1 MMRRILVLTILAF
14 GSCAAAAS
22 ADYVEIERPYSY
34 VDALGVN
41 SSGVVLALGSTD
53 LANPND
59 TVVPFTWNGAFT
71 QLPPSPSAAGQARV
85 QTVAYDINDQ
95 GRIVGLTGY
104 TNPSYSCTSWQP
116 RINRGTVWAG
126 AGVLTE
132 LGGLPHAGDTSPCV
146 WTPGT
151 GPEAI
156 NGAGVVL
163 GRSEGKTVTAAA
175 GSPTVTPLPG
185 SCPTTT
191 ESAMAI
197 NDAGTVVLQ
206 CSTGTRTV
214 SALGVVT
221 DLPAGFSPVR
231 RGITPSDVVLGRM
244 GSPSL
249 PAKVVGASLVTT
261 LQPLAGDTTATATAI
276 ADDGTVVGYSGSG
289 ITTRATLWR
298 PDGTAVD
305 LNSMAPS
312 SATGPLVTATDI
324 SPDGGYIIGRVT
336 AGGGQTDAPIYRI
349 GAGRDTLEVDLTAA
363 AADGRALDTGDLT
376 EQETFN
382 VRVTVKNTSTTA
394 TIKDLQYAGG
404 APLTVDARSIARI
417 GTLSAPAGAPPSTLG
432 PGESATFDY
441 RLTAVTDGV
450 AAAITK
456 ITGKSDGGTPQ
467 EATGSLKLT
476 VTQAARLNA
485 ALAQWA
491 RLRGIDSFMLAS
503 ARKLYQGWDKRGL
516 AMQASLRKVLSPAE
530 RKRWFGTTAK
540 KAVVDNLDIA
550 RALLMGR
557 SPEATAAQFP
567 QKSMA
572 GVSAD
577 ELYDEYNKAFKA
589 EVGRGV
595 AKYVKKYEELGAGAK
610 KQVQLAYAES
620 GLAVNY
626 IMNSASQDQREE
638 AEAMVLAFSDGVV
651 NDTKSYAAWT
661 KNEASNLLNDGQAVI
676 YTLANMDQGA
686 KDFGDAVSAPF
697 EQDAAA
703 RRAITKYADDQPVK
717 YQREMAKLDAKIFN
731 AGMEVVA
738 DTAVGGAATKL
749 ITSTGKAVQL
759 TKKGAALLNMAKA
772 TEVVDETGKLAKG
785 VEAVKDTKKALDVGV
800 AGEEAAALLSDSEK
814 SLKNVKG
821 ATVVQSSDYGNAYKL
836 PNVGGVPEVT
846 LDAKAAIL
854 RSVEDDFAKTF
865 GNNIELAEV
874 LKPSTELRKPGAVA
888 KLEMTGQKTGK
899 AAMIDA
905 GMPPDALGE
914 AVLWK
919 PKVKPQEIPGFKN
932 LSESRQAA
940 AIKEYEN
947 ALKANAEWKNP
958 AANSKTSKL
967 KKLIGKEGE
976 VPLDDKPWPGGPSD
990 VPGQPAPGL
999 QRFVKAEFELVK
1011 VEGKYADAYLIRV
1024 KKYQIVVKD
1033 MGRGGKV
1040 VNTKTVVNSTKAVA
1054 QGVDADAVAMMKVV
1068 GRDAAGKPILGP
1080 LSASERSFVM
1090 NRYIDRNVKARAAG
1104 VVSDLAEHGATLI
1117 MDDADAA
1124 HAGFLLPKFGVPF
1137 MPEEV
1142 GIPFL
1147 QRIAKFVAPNG
1158 TSPEQMFQ
1166 NMLEAVRSE
1175 GGFGQH
1181 AVVLTKDTRY
1191 LGEVPLQ
1198 AW

>member
-1 MMRRILVLTILAF
+1 MLRRILVLTLLAF
-14 GSCAAAAS
+14 GSSAAMAS

-34 VDALGVN
+34 VDALGVT
-41 SSGVVLALGSTD
+41 SSGVVLGMGSTD
-53 LANPND
+53 LADPNN
-59 TVVPFTWNGAFT
+59 TQVPFTWNGAFT

-85 QTVAYDINDQ
+85 LTVAYDINDQ

-104 TNPSYSCTSWQP
+104 TNPSYVCTSWQS

-146 WTPGT
+146 WTEST

-175 GSPTVTPLPG
+175 GSATVTPLPG

-206 CSTGTRTV
+206 CVNGTRTV
-214 SALGVVT
+214 SALGIVT

-231 RGITPSDVVLGRM
+231 RGITPSGVVLGRM

-249 PAKVVGASLVTT
+249 PAKVAGASMVTT
-261 LQPLAGDTTATATAI
+261 LQPLPGYTTAAGQAI
-276 ADDGTVVGYSGSG
+276 ADDGTVVGQSGSG
-289 ITTRATLWR
+289 DTARATLWR

-305 LNSMAPS
+305 LNMMAPG
-312 SATGPLVTATDI
+312 ATGPLVTATDI
-324 SPDGGYIIGRVT
+324 SPDGGYIIGHVT
-336 AGGGQTDAPIYRI
+336 LGGGQSDAPIYRI

-363 AADGRALDTGDLT
+363 AADGRPLNTGDLT

-382 VRVTVKNTSTTA
+382 VRVTLKNTSTTA

-404 APLTVDARSIARI
+404 APLTIDARSIARI
-417 GTLSAPAGAPPSTLG
+417 GTLSAPAGAPPSKLG

-441 RLTAVTDGV
+441 QLTAATDGV
-450 AAAITK
+450 AAAIVK

-467 EATGSLKLT
+467 EATSSLKLT

-491 RLRGIDSFMLAS
+491 RVQGMDSLMLS
-503 ARKLYQGWDKRGL
+503 MARKLYQGWDKRG
-516 AMQASLRKVLSPAE
+516 QALQAQLRKVLSPAE

-540 KAVVDNLDIA
+540 QAVVDNLDIA

-567 QKSMA
+567 QRSID

-577 ELYDEYNKAFKA
+577 ELYDEYNKAFKN

-595 AKYVKKYEELGAGAK
+595 AKYVKKWEELGSGAK
-610 KQVQLAYAES
+610 RQVQLAYAES
-620 GLAVNY
+620 GLAVNF
-626 IMNSASQDQREE
+626 IMNTASQDQREE
-638 AEAMVLAFSDGVV
+638 AGAMVLAFSDGVV
-651 NDTKSYAAWT
+651 NDTKSYANWT
-661 KNEASNLLNDGQAVI
+661 KNEISNWLNDGQSVI
-676 YTLANMDQGA
+676 YALANMDQGA
-686 KDFGDAVSAPF
+686 ADFDDALAVPF

-703 RRAITKYADDQPVK
+703 RRAITKYADDQPIK

-731 AGMEVVA
+731 GGMEIVA
-738 DTAVGGAATKL
+738 DTVVGGAATKL

-785 VEAVKDTKKALDVGV
+785 IEAVKDTKKALDVGV

-814 SLKNVKG
+814 ALKNVKG
-821 ATVVQSSDYGNAYKL
+821 ATVVQSSDYGNVYKL

-854 RSVEDDFAKTF
+854 KSVEDDFAKTF

-899 AAMIDA
+899 AAMVDA
-905 GMPPDALGE
+905 GMPADALGE

-932 LSESRQAA
+932 LSKSRQAA

-947 ALKANAEWKNP
+947 ALKANTEWRNP

-990 VPGQPAPGL
+990 VPGRPAPGL

-1104 VVSDLAEHGATLI
+1104 VVTDLAEHGATLI

-1137 MPEEV
+1137 MPDEV

-1147 QRIAKFVAPNG
+1147 QRIAKFVAPKG
-1158 TSPEQMFQ
+1158 MSADQMFQ
-1166 NMLEAVRSE
+1166 NMLKAVRSE

-1198 AW
+1198 SW

>member
-1 MMRRILVLTILAF
+1 MRIFSRLMMRRLLVLTILAF
-14 GSCAAAAS
+14 GSSTAVAS

-34 VDALGVN
+34 VDPLGVN

-53 LANPND
+53 LGNPND
-59 TVVPFTWNGAFT
+59 TVVPFTWNGGFT
-71 QLPPSPSAAGQARV
+71 QLPPAPSAAGQALVR
-85 QTVAYDINDQ
+85 TVAYDINDQ
-95 GRIVGLTGY
+95 GRIVGITGY
-104 TNPSYSCTSWQP
+104 TNPSYSCTFVGQP
-116 RINRGTVWAG
+116 RVNRGTVWAG

-146 WTPGT
+146 WTEST

-175 GSPTVTPLPG
+175 GSATVTPLPG
-185 SCPTTT
+185 SCPTNT

-206 CSTGTRTV
+206 CSTGARTV
-214 SALGVVT
+214 SAFGVVT
-221 DLPAGFSPVR
+221 DLPAGFSPTR
-231 RGITPSDVVLGRM
+231 RGITPSGVVLGQM
-244 GSPSL
+244 DNL
-249 PAKVVGASLVTT
+249 PATVVGSGLGGVTT
-261 LQPLAGDTTATATAI
+261 LQPLAGYTTARGEAI
-276 ADDGTVVGYSGSG
+276 ADDGTVVGWSGSG
-289 ITTRATLWR
+289 VITRATLWR

-305 LNSMAPS
+305 LNTMAPS
-312 SATGPLVTATDI
+312 NATGPLVTATDI

-336 AGGGQTDAPIYRI
+336 TGGGQSDAPIYRI
-349 GAGRDTLEVDLTAA
+349 GAGRDTLEVELSAGTP
-363 AADGRALDTGDLT
+363 DGRPLNNGDLT
-376 EQETFN
+376 EQEAFN
-382 VRVTVKNTSTTA
+382 VRVTLKNTSTTA
-394 TIKDLQYAGG
+394 TIKDLNYAGG
-404 APLTVDARSIARI
+404 APLTIDARSIARI
-417 GTLSAPAGAPPSTLG
+417 GTLAAPAGAPPSKLG

-441 RLTAVTDGV
+441 QLTAATDGV
-450 AAAITK
+450 AAAIVK
-456 ITGKSDGGTPQ
+456 ITGKSEDGTPQ

-516 AMQASLRKVLSPAE
+516 AMQAQLRKVLSPADQ
-530 RKRWFGTTAK
+530 KRWFGTTAK
-540 KAVVDNLDIA
+540 KVVVNNVNVA

-557 SPEATAAQFP
+557 SPQATAAQFP
-567 QKSMA
+567 RQSIA

-595 AKYVKKYEELGAGAK
+595 AKYVKKWEDLGSGAK
-610 KQVQLAYAES
+610 KQAKLAYAES

-676 YTLANMDQGA
+676 YSLANMDQGA
-686 KDFGDAVSAPF
+686 KDFADTVSVPF

-703 RRAITKYADDQPVK
+703 RRAIAKYADTQPRK
-717 YQREMAKLDAKIFN
+717 WQRESARLDAKIFN
-731 AGMEVVA
+731 GGMEIVA
-738 DTAVGGAATKL
+738 DTVVGGTATKL
-749 ITSTGKAVQL
+749 ITTTGKVVQL
-759 TKKGAALLNMAKA
+759 GKKGAALLNMAKA

-785 VEAVKDTKKALDVGV
+785 VEAVKDTKKALDVGMS
-800 AGEEAAALLSDSEK
+800 GEEAAALLSDSEK
-814 SLKNVKG
+814 ALKNTKG
-821 ATVVQSSDYGNAYKL
+821 ATVVQSSDYGNVYKL

-854 RSVEDDFAKTF
+854 KSVEEDFAKTF

-888 KLEMTGQKTGK
+888 KLELTGQKTGK
-899 AAMIDA
+899 AAMVDA

-914 AVLWK
+914 AGLWK

-932 LSESRQAA
+932 LSESRKAA

-947 ALKANAEWKNP
+947 ALKANAEWRNP
-958 AANSKTSKL
+958 APGSKTAKL
-967 KKLIGKEGE
+967 KQLIGKEGT
-976 VPLDDKPWPGGPSD
+976 VPLDDKPWPGG
-990 VPGQPAPGL
+990 L
-999 QRFVKAEFELVK
+999 QRFVNAEFELVK
-1011 VEGKYADAYLIRV
+1011 VPGKYADAFLIRV
-1024 KKYQIVVKD
+1024 KKYELVVKD
-1033 MGRGGKV
+1033 MARGGKV
-1040 VNTKTVVNSTKAVA
+1040 VNTKTVVNSTKALA

-1104 VVSDLAEHGATLI
+1104 LVTDLAEHGATLI
-1117 MDDADAA
+1117 MDDTDAL
-1124 HAGFLLPKFGVPF
+1124 HGGFLLPKFGVPF
-1137 MPEEV
+1137 MPDEV

-1147 QRIAKFVAPNG
+1147 QRIAKFVAPKG

-1166 NMLEAVRSE
+1166 NMLKVVRSE

-1198 AW
+1198 SW